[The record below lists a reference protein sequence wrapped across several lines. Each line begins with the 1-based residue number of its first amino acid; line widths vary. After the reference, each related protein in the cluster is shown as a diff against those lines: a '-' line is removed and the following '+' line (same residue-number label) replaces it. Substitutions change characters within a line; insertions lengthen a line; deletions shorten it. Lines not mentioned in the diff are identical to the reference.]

1 MAAITAKEEA
11 AKKTRTDAAMEKM
24 KKPAGK
30 LRSIRVEP
38 ADNGYSVHVD
48 REQPAPANAA
58 KGKGEN
64 MPTSYEP
71 PKQSV
76 FNNKA
81 DVLDHISNH
90 LD

>member
-1 MAAITAKEEA
+1 MAITAKDEQ
-11 AKKTRTDAAMEKM
+11 AKKARVDKAMDSM

-30 LRSIRVEP
+30 LRSIRIDP
-38 ADNGYSVHVD
+38 AENGYTVAVD
-48 REQPAPANAA
+48 RDQPAPANAA
-58 KGKGEN
+58 KGKGETAP
-64 MPTSYEP
+64 MPYGP

-76 FNNKA
+76 FNNKQ